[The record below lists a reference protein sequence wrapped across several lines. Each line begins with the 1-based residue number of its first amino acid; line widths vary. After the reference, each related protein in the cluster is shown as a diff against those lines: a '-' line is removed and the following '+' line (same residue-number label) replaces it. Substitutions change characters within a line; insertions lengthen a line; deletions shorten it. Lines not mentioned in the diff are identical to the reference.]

1 MIHSQQCFSF
11 SIDDDNFFHHLRS
24 IHKCAIKYVQK
35 YFLNARGQP
44 RKWLL
49 ALFYGVLLQL
59 QLLPGLL
66 LLLLLL
72 LLMLFCLCNAV
83 HGCIINYAYQS
94 TEKGVKFCRWPA
106 MVPFTNP
113 LPPYS
118 SLSNEAQRS
127 NCQGRQRVQLIW
139 VHSTGNKYEVL
150 NTRYAHFSAA
160 KLLPQHQSTL

>member
-66 LLLLLL
+66 L
-72 LLMLFCLCNAV
+72 MLFCLCNAV

-94 TEKGVKFCRWPA
+94 TEKGVNFCRWPA
-106 MVPFTNP
+106 TVPFTNP
-113 LPPYS
+113 LSPS
-118 SLSNEAQRS
+118 QQLVEWSAE
-127 NCQGRQRVQLIW
+127 GRQRVQLIW

-160 KLLPQHQSTL
+160 KLLPQQQSTL